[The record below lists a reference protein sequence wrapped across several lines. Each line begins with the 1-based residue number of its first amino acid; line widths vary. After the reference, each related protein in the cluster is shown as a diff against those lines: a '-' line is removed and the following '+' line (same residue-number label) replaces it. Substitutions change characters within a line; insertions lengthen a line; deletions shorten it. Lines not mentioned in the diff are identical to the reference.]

1 MRSKAVLREHIEDV
15 AWIHLAPSYQ
25 CDINVTSKV
34 ASRLWGRA
42 TSRSSQEHED
52 IAVASCGGLLRWPSP
67 ARSSTKLL
75 KSMTWRRYWAP
86 WGTVTLALGC
96 RRVESR
102 REQIPSVK
110 LYGVYGKRRGRAAQ
124 GSQRA
129 NEDIIASCPAL
140 SLGIAALLLKSQHK
154 HIASYL
160 CIGKGSKAT
169 RCRNHRPTIDNRECS
184 HRPEKAYGHK

>member
-15 AWIHLAPSYQ
+15 AWISWIHLAPSYQ
-25 CDINVTSKV
+25 CDLQGGFETLRQSHFSKFTG
-34 ASRLWGRA
+34 ARR
-42 TSRSSQEHED
+42 H
-52 IAVASCGGLLRWPSP
+52 CGGLLWPSP

-75 KSMTWRRYWAP
+75 KSVLWRRYGDTGHLEAP
-86 WGTVTLALGC
+86 WPWLWA
-96 RRVESR
+96 VESR

-154 HIASYL
+154 QKLHAAEI
-160 CIGKGSKAT
+160 IVQ
-169 RCRNHRPTIDNRECS
+169 P
-184 HRPEKAYGHK
+184 